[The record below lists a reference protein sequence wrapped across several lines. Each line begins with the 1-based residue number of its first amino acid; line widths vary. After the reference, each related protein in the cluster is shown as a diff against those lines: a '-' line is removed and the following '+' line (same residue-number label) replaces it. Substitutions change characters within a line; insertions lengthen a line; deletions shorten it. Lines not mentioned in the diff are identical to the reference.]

1 MLILT
6 KSIFALMIGFLTA
19 VVLGLIL
26 VPALRKL
33 KVRQRIS
40 VFVGDN
46 HKKKEGTP
54 TMGGL
59 IFILST
65 LITIGVLLLTGKIEY
80 TNNLGIVLIIFVGN

>member
-6 KSIFALMIGFLTA
+6 KSVFALTIGFLISTL
-19 VVLGLIL
+19 LGLII

-33 KVRQRIS
+33 NVGQRIS
-40 VFVGDN
+40 VFVGES

-59 IFILST
+59 IFIIPTIIAT
-65 LITIGVLLLTGKIEY
+65 LGLILTDKNTIY
-80 TNNLGIVLIIFVGN
+80 F